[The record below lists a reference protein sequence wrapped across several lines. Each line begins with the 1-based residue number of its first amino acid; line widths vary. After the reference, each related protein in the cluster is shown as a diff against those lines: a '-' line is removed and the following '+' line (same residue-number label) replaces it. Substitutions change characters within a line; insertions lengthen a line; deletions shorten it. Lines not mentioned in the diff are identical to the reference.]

1 MKWLHNAKF
10 LDCENPRTFEQN
22 IVELNFSRL
31 TITAAVLWEGSTWNS
46 LVMRITFAAE
56 KDIYCRV
63 LLQTKALS
71 LKQTYFHLQF
81 LLDSMDLMD
90 YIQMKWIM
98 ILQFTA
104 WYKSPKSLY
113 DSNLLKKPLCNHVA
127 VPATTFQKDTGCHT
141 VNLFGILM
149 I

>member
-1 MKWLHNAKF
+1 M
-10 LDCENPRTFEQN
+10 
-22 IVELNFSRL
+22 ELNFSRL

-104 WYKSPKSLY
+104 WYKLQ
-113 DSNLLKKPLCNHVA
+113 NHCMT
-127 VPATTFQKDTGCHT
+127 P
-141 VNLFGILM
+141 IL
-149 I
+149 